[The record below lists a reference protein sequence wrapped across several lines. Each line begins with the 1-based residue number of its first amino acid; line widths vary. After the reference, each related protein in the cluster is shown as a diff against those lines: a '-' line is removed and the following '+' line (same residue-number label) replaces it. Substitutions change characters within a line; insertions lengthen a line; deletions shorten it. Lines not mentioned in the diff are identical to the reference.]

1 MKKTWWQRVLYLMGI
16 LALCVSVLPAQGPQ
30 GGQGREGSGRKG
42 ADRGG
47 QGQDNRRGPANEQR
61 PAPPGEGS
69 YGEISMK
76 IGLIQN
82 TPKAF
87 PGYTLFAPKH
97 YLFTYLLNNEGQAV
111 HSWASHYEPGQSV
124 YLLENGHLLHCCFT
138 KSKGFTRG
146 GEGGRLEEFDWD
158 GNLVWEFEYATD
170 QYLMHHDVK
179 VLPNGNILA
188 LAVEKK
194 TLEDCLA
201 AGFNPDNL
209 RDQMLFP
216 DYVVEVQPARPKGG
230 KIVWEWHVWDHLI
243 QDFDKT
249 KSNYGKV
256 SDHPELIDVACARRA
271 VPAFWNHMNSIAYNA
286 KLDQIMLSVRGCNEI
301 WIVDHSTTPQESAGH
316 SGGKGG
322 KGGDLLY
329 RWGNPAAYKRGA
341 AVDRKLFQQHDAD
354 WIPDGYPGAGNILIF
369 NNGLD
374 RGYSSIDEIT
384 PPLDA
389 KGNYALP
396 SGGVYG
402 PEKLAWTYQAKNP
415 KDFYSMEISGAHRL
429 PNGNTL
435 ICAGVW
441 GQLFEVTPAGETVW
455 QYNCP
460 VAGTGPLKQGDKIP
474 LDMRGHAMNAVFKIH
489 RYPVDYPGLK
499 GRDLAPKGVLEGT
512 TPANVPENYSNVPR
526 DRAGGGRGGVK

>member
-30 GGQGREGSGRKG
+30 GGQDREGSGRKG

-271 VPAFWNHMNSIAYNA
+271 VPA
-286 KLDQIMLSVRGCNEI
+286 
-301 WIVDHSTTPQESAGH
+301 
-316 SGGKGG
+316 
-322 KGGDLLY
+322 
-329 RWGNPAAYKRGA
+329 PATA
-341 AVDRKLFQQHDAD
+341 
-354 WIPDGYPGAGNILIF
+354 
-369 NNGLD
+369 
-374 RGYSSIDEIT
+374 
-384 PPLDA
+384 
-389 KGNYALP
+389 
-396 SGGVYG
+396 
-402 PEKLAWTYQAKNP
+402 
-415 KDFYSMEISGAHRL
+415 SGATRL
-429 PNGNTL
+429 KPS
-435 ICAGVW
+435 AS
-441 GQLFEVTPAGETVW
+441 
-455 QYNCP
+455 
-460 VAGTGPLKQGDKIP
+460 
-474 LDMRGHAMNAVFKIH
+474 HA
-489 RYPVDYPGLK
+489 
-499 GRDLAPKGVLEGT
+499 E
-512 TPANVPENYSNVPR
+512 
-526 DRAGGGRGGVK
+526 